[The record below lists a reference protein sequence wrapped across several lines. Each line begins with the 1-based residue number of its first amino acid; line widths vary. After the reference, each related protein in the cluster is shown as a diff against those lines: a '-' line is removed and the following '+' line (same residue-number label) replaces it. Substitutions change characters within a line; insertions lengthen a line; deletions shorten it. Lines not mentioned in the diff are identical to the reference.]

1 MNNFIPKEVMEKLLS
16 LRKKYFPDEQNT
28 LESLYSIY
36 NKYLKRRRDAI
47 LDSLIASANLSIN
60 IFDSDSDPL
69 ALEAI
74 KMTNPN
80 FDPTAFDN
88 YSDEQLT
95 GIINSAKGKYFELL
109 VAEKLNNGE
118 QVGDLI
124 LPDGYH
130 AELAESLTQPGWD
143 LSIVDNSGDIADHLQ
158 LKATESL
165 SYISEALHKYP
176 DIKILTADE
185 VAEKFP
191 DGYTMVIDSDIPN
204 RDMVSTV
211 EDSLNSEDPGFIEKF
226 GDGFHPLMP
235 LSIIA
240 AMEGYKVFTKKQ
252 TTDKAIKNGSER
264 FGRSLFSTTLGS
276 LVFAL
281 GGGILSIPVAFTAGL
296 YYRRLTNMRKV
307 SETMKENITRIKSI
321 LKYQKANRRNTNGIL

>member
-1 MNNFIPKEVMEKLLS
+1 MDNFILKEVIDGLLKM
-16 LRKKYFPDEQNT
+16 RKKYFFDERNT
-28 LESLYSIY
+28 LESFYSIY
-36 NKYLKRRRDAI
+36 EKYLKKRRDAI
-47 LDSLIASANLSIN
+47 TDCLIASANLSIN
-60 IFDSDSDPL
+60 IFDNDADPL

-80 FDPTAFDN
+80 FDPSALQD

-130 AELAESLTQPGWD
+130 VELAESLTQPGWD
-143 LSIVDNSGDIADHLQ
+143 LSIVDDSVNLADHLQ

-176 DIKILTADE
+176 DIKILAADE
-185 VAEKFP
+185 VAEKYP
-191 DGYTMVIDSDIPN
+191 DGYNMIIDSDIPN
-204 RDMVSTV
+204 SYMVSTV
-211 EDSLNSEDPGFIEKF
+211 KDSLNSEDPGFIEKF

-252 TTDKAIKNGSER
+252 TTEKAIKNGSAR
-264 FGRSLFSTTLGS
+264 FGRSLFSTAIGS

-281 GGGILSIPVAFTAGL
+281 GGGVLSLPAAFTAGL
-296 YYRRLTNMRKV
+296 DK
-307 SETMKENITRIKSI
+307 
-321 LKYQKANRRNTNGIL
+321 